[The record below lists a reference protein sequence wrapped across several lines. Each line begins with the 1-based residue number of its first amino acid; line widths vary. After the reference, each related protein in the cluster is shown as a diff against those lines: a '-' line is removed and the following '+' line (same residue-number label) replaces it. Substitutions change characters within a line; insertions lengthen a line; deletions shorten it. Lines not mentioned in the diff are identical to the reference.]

1 MKWIRHVVGIVLQW
15 VILSPLSMLWGFAVA
30 FKNIAYD
37 LKLIQGKSLSK
48 PVLSVGNLS
57 AGGTGKTPV
66 VLELMRIF
74 NQKQIAVLSRGYGS
88 QVARKKRYPQLVD
101 TDTEPQKFG
110 DEPSMI
116 YGRFP
121 KQKIILDSQRRRG
134 GDWALGQNPNLDFF
148 ILDDGFQHRALH
160 RDVDIVVFDVHQ
172 YLQRP
177 GLLPLGRMREP
188 LSSLKRANYIFLTK
202 WQHLSQNKVNSVKNR
217 LKLFAPT
224 AKISLIHAQISSV
237 RSEKHDSLPVN
248 YDGHLQMISAIG
260 APDTFFK
267 DLKKHFPNVKNIYRK
282 DYPDHYDFSLK
293 DIQRCLSLAKQNEAQ
308 LVCTT
313 KDYIKIK
320 KFEGADEFFVAH
332 QTVDIP
338 EDTLLQISEELFE
351 E

>member
-1 MKWIRHVVGIVLQW
+1 MKWIGHVVVMVLQW
-15 VILSPLSMLWGFAVA
+15 VILSPLSMLWSLVVA
-30 FKNIAYD
+30 FKNMTYD
-37 LKLIQGKSLSK
+37 FGLIQAKRLSK

-88 QVARKKRYPQLVD
+88 QVARQKKYPQLVD
-101 TDTEPQKFG
+101 TDMDPKKFG

-116 YGRFP
+116 SGRFP
-121 KQKIILDSQRRRG
+121 KQKVVLDSQRHRG
-134 GDWALGQNPNLDFF
+134 GEWILEHNPNLDFF
-148 ILDDGFQHRALH
+148 ILDDGFQHRALR

-237 RSEKHDSLPVN
+237 RSERHDSLPVN
-248 YDGHLQMISAIG
+248 YDGE
-260 APDTFFK
+260 
-267 DLKKHFPNVKNIYRK
+267 HFPNVKNIYRK
-282 DYPDHYDFSLK
+282 DYPDHYEFSLK
-293 DIQRCLSLAKQNEAQ
+293 DIQRCLSLAQQNKAQ

-338 EDTLLQISEELFE
+338 EDTLS
-351 E
+351 